1 MSAEHYQLL
10 RVAEHASID
19 EIKKAYRARA
29 KELHPD
35 RNPSPEAQEQFVA
48 LTEAYEYILA
58 ERSGKYK
65 QYVSPFGQAEQAANL
80 RRAEAKRKARA
91 YAQMRYEEFEQSEA
105 GQTINA
111 LNVLVDHF
119 LFVFIAFILIA
130 IPAMLISSFGFTG
143 IILSGFYVLALGKPI
158 WTFGKRLFNFR
169 DLKEAIFTLLQTHLI
184 RIIILTAAN
193 VFVMVK
199 IGLNTFLPI
208 WSIPLILLCIALLW
222 LLLNPMKQAGIEHTF
237 TAWCLAPFVV
247 SVLFAFNFYLSR
259 NPQIEIYAFT
269 NVQDNRRTTLIEL
282 EDLAYA
288 DYAGIRLFPSLEPM
302 FGHTRVAY
310 QVEDG
315 LLGIRV
321 VKDYQFIP

>member
-10 RVAEHASID
+10 QVREQASLD

-65 QYVSPFGQAEQAANL
+65 RYVSPFEQAEQAANL
-80 RRAEAKRKARA
+80 RREEAKRKARA

-119 LFVFIAFILIA
+119 LFAFISSILIA
-130 IPAMLISSFGFTG
+130 IPAILISSFGFTG
-143 IILSGFYVLALGKPI
+143 IILSGFYVLGLGKPI
-158 WTFGKRLFNFR
+158 WMFSKRFLNFR
-169 DLKEAIFTLLQTHLI
+169 DFKEAVFTLLQTHLI
-184 RIIILTAAN
+184 RIMILTAAN
-193 VFVMVK
+193 VFVVVK

-208 WSIPLILLCIALLW
+208 WSIPLMLLSIALLW
-222 LLLNPMKQAGIEHTF
+222 LLLNPMKQTGIEHTF

-247 SVLFAFNFYLSR
+247 SVLFALNFYLSR
-259 NPQIEIYAFT
+259 NPHIEIYAFT
-269 NVQDNRRTTLIEL
+269 NEQDNRKTTLIEL
-282 EDLAYA
+282 EGLTYD
-288 DYAGIRLFPSLEPM
+288 DYTGIRLFPSLEPM
-302 FGHTRVAY
+302 FRCTRVAY